1 MSDEE
6 KSKEETKT
14 KKTTNTKKSSTAKKK
29 STTSKKKTS
38 KQPKKQ
44 PKQPKKEDFAA
55 DGLDDSLLLDGITY
69 IENNKLDTALEAF
82 EEFSEKYPKS
92 HFGWYY
98 IGYTKMLQDN
108 KKAAIKNF
116 KKASKLNKTFLP
128 SVYYEGLIEF
138 ENNKFESA
146 LKIFDGIMDKFN
158 TDVIKESNFNI
169 PYFIAICHHYLG
181 NLQRAEEYFLFAYN
195 MSPDD
200 PVVLYYK
207 GFNELAMRNYD
218 FAMET
223 FKNLLMVDMN
233 YQTFW
238 DLVKGY
244 SYFYHQAEDKA
255 KDTEEE
261 E

>member
-1 MSDEE
+1 M
-6 KSKEETKT
+6 SKEVKSSKKAKT
-14 KKTTNTKKSSTAKKK
+14 KKASTSTTKKKTSSST
-29 STTSKKKTS
+29 KKKTS
-38 KQPKKQ
+38 KQPKKK
-44 PKQPKKEDFAA
+44 PKQPKKEDFEA
-55 DGLDDSLLLDGITY
+55 DGIDDTLLLDGINY
-69 IENNKLDTALEAF
+69 IEDNKLDTALEAF
-82 EEFSEKYPKS
+82 EAFSVKYPKN

-98 IGYTKMLQDN
+98 IGYTKMLQD
-108 KKAAIKNF
+108 KKKVAVKNF
-116 KKASKLNKTFLP
+116 KKASKLNKGFIP
-128 SVYYEGLIEF
+128 SRYYEGLVEF
-138 ENNKFESA
+138 ENNNFTNA
-146 LKIFDGIMDKFN
+146 LMIFDKIMDKFN

-169 PYFIAICHHYLG
+169 PYFIGICHHYLG

-244 SYFYHQAEDKA
+244 SYFYHQEDDKT
-255 KDTEEE
+255 K
-261 E
+261 

>member
-1 MSDEE
+1 MSNE
-6 KSKEETKT
+6 KKSSKKAKT
-14 KKTTNTKKSSTAKKK
+14 KKASTNIAKKK
-29 STTSKKKTS
+29 TSSSTKKKTS
-38 KQPKKQ
+38 KQPKTK
-44 PKQPKKEDFAA
+44 PKQPKKEDFEA
-55 DGLDDSLLLDGITY
+55 DGVDDSLLLDGINY
-69 IENNKLDTALEAF
+69 IEDNKLDTALEAF
-82 EEFSEKYPKS
+82 EAFSTQYPKN

-98 IGYTKMLQDN
+98 IGYTKMLQD
-108 KKAAIKNF
+108 KKKVAVRNF
-116 KKASKLNKTFLP
+116 KKASKLNKDFLP
-128 SVYYEGLIEF
+128 SRYYEGLVEF
-138 ENNKFESA
+138 EKNDFISA

-169 PYFIAICHHYLG
+169 PYFIGICHHYLG
-181 NLQRAEEYFLFAYN
+181 NLLRAEEYFLFAYN

-207 GFNELAMRNYD
+207 GFNELAMKHYD

-244 SYFYHQAEDKA
+244 SYYYHQAEDK
-255 KDTEEE
+255 KKSEEE
-261 E
+261 

>member
-1 MSDEE
+1 MSDKE
-6 KSKEETKT
+6 KKEKEEST
-14 KKTTNTKKSSTAKKK
+14 KKSTAKKK
-29 STTSKKKTS
+29 TTTTSKKKAS
-38 KQPKKQ
+38 KPKTK
-44 PKQPKKEDFAA
+44 PKQPKKEDFKAENI
-55 DGLDDSLLLDGITY
+55 DDSLLIDGIAY

-82 EEFSEKYPKS
+82 EDFSTKYPKS

-98 IGYTKMLQDN
+98 IGYTKMLQDK

-116 KKASKLNKTFLP
+116 KKASKLNKDFLP
-128 SVYYEGLIEF
+128 SLYYEGLLEF
-138 ENNKFESA
+138 ENNKFEAA
-146 LKIFDGIMDKFN
+146 LRIFDGIMDRFN

-181 NLQRAEEYFLFAYN
+181 NLQRAEEYFMFAYN

-244 SYFYHQAEDKA
+244 SYFYHQAEDKT
-255 KDTEEE
+255 KTEEDE